1 MKLRKFNDFKVNE
14 DSIPE
19 LDLDKDSVEEEEG
32 LSYDEKVNKKYAE
45 LDQLLGKT
53 SIKENVD
60 LDDLT
65 DDLKE
70 EPGQYTY
77 NGYIVD
83 YYSEAEAFRILDE
96 NGKLVDKKYQKLK
109 TPEDVKVAL
118 EELGA

>member
-45 LDQLLGKT
+45 LDQLLGKS

-60 LDDLT
+60 FDELKDEI
-65 DDLKE
+65 KE

-77 NGYIVD
+77 NGYVID

-118 EELGA
+118 DELGA